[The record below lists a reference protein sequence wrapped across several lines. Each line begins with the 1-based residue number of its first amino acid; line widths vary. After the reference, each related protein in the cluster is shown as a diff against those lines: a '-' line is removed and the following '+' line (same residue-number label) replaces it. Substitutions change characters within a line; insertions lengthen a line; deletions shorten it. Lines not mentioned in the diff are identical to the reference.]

1 MEIDANSISA
11 HFVTYVPFEKW
22 AKSFCRSEATRMYE
36 LKLTVNPS
44 HTVKTDL
51 LTYVPADRVYVT
63 LLQTESHWKTAQQ
76 NWSQL
81 MRKFTTI

>member
-1 MEIDANSISA
+1 MVTAIVHGIL
-11 HFVTYVPFEKW
+11 TYVPFEKW
-22 AKSFCRSEATRMYE
+22 AKSFCRSKATRMYE

-44 HTVKTDL
+44 HTVKTEL
-51 LTYVPADRVYVT
+51 LTYIPADRVYAT

-81 MRKFTTI
+81 MRKFTI